1 MVFPTFVNGH
11 DLAGRYRILE
21 QLGVGATAEVYLAED
36 LSLHRQVIVK
46 VLLPSLAAHEGV
58 RRAFRDRIVRAATLS
73 HPHLA
78 RVFDGGQESGAIFM
92 ITEYLDGGSLEDILA
107 TGRVLGVD
115 DVARLGRDVASALSY
130 VHANGFV
137 HADLSPDK
145 LLFDDEGR
153 VRVSDIALAGLGDA
167 YRDRLSLDDVRYL
180 SPEQAL
186 GEPAGPESDVY
197 SLALILFEAAT
208 GTSAFDGLSVDAVLR
223 ARVNSPLPVRVE
235 LGTLDMLLAQAAVS
249 DPRLRLNAEQF
260 SNRLGAAVVDS
271 APLTLRNQHGEV
283 PILAQFT
290 PTEPRTSIGFRPPS
304 PDQVAG
310 TTPPLHAGT
319 APHPLTPP
327 VRVRAPR
334 FDEPDGGAPPTQG
347 PPRRTAP
354 YGYEPLPPGRVT
366 RPRRI
371 GYLVAAALIVIV
383 AVGAGAV
390 WKLGLLNQDHVV
402 PNLTNL
408 TVTQASQLLKGDGF
422 TLTVNQ
428 HAISQTVPAND
439 IVTQTPAAGTKS
451 KSGLDIT
458 VTISSGP
465 TLVTL
470 PTGLLGHSCAADTAK
485 LKLAQ
490 ITAQCPSSETEA
502 SATVPA
508 GAVAAVLYHASRNP
522 VSVPKGSTVVL
533 ALSSGPSS
541 ATTTTTT
548 LAPNGTTTSTTTTTL
563 AGEGLRAMPN
573 VVGFNQA
580 EVIAAMQKAELY
592 YVTQGPG
599 ADSPAWKS
607 VVSEVPTAGTMVK
620 WHATVTLNVQE

>member
-21 QLGVGATAEVYLAED
+21 QLGVGDTAEVYLAED
-36 LSLHRQVIVK
+36 LSLHRTVTVK

-92 ITEYLDGGSLEDILA
+92 ITEYLEGGSLEDILSS
-107 TGRVLGVD
+107 GRVLSVD

-167 YRDRLSLDDVRYL
+167 YRDRLSLEDVRYL

-186 GEPAGPESDVY
+186 AEPAGPESDVY

-208 GTSAFDGLSVDAVLR
+208 GVSAFDGLSVDAVLR
-223 ARVNSPLPVRVE
+223 ARINSPLPVRVE

-260 SNRLGAAVVDS
+260 SNRLGAAVNDS
-271 APLTLRNQHGEV
+271 APLTLHNLHGEV

-304 PDQVAG
+304 PDQVE
-310 TTPPLHAGT
+310 GT
-319 APHPLTPP
+319 ASLPMTPP

-334 FDEPDGGAPPTQG
+334 FDEPDGGAPPSGT
-347 PPRRTAP
+347 PPRRSAP
-354 YGYEPLPPGRVT
+354 YGYEPLPPGRT
-366 RPRRI
+366 NRPRRL
-371 GYLVAAALIVIV
+371 GYLVAAALIVIL

-390 WKLGLLNQDHVV
+390 WKLGLLSQDHVV

-408 TVTQASQLLKGDGF
+408 TATQASQLLKGDGF

-428 HAISQTVPAND
+428 HQVSQSVPVNEILD
-439 IVTQTPAAGTKS
+439 QVPAAGAKA
-451 KSGLDIT
+451 KSGLVIT

-465 TLVTL
+465 TLVKL
-470 PTGLLGHSCAADTAK
+470 PTGLLGRSCAFDTAK
-485 LKLAQ
+485 LALAR
-490 ITAQCPSSETEA
+490 IKAQCPTSETES
-502 SATVPA
+502 SATVPV
-508 GAVAAVLYHASRNP
+508 GEVAAVLYRTSRNP
-522 VSVPKGSTVVL
+522 VSVPRGATVVL
-533 ALSSGPSS
+533 ALSKGPS
-541 ATTTTTT
+541 TGTTTTT
-548 LAPNGTTTSTTTTTL
+548 LPSTGTTTSTTTTSTTTTTL

-573 VVGFNQA
+573 VVGFDQA
-580 EVIAAMQKAELY
+580 QVIAAMKKAELY
-592 YVTQGPG
+592 YETKGPG

-607 VVSEVPTAGTMVK
+607 VVSEEPAAGTMVK
-620 WHATVTLNVQE
+620 WHATVILNVQE

>member
-21 QLGVGATAEVYLAED
+21 QLGVGDTAEVYLAED
-36 LSLHRQVIVK
+36 LSLHRRVIVK

-92 ITEYLDGGSLEDILA
+92 ITEYLEGGSLEDILSS
-107 TGRVLGVD
+107 GRVLSVD

-167 YRDRLSLDDVRYL
+167 YRERLSLEDVRYL

-208 GTSAFDGLSVDAVLR
+208 GTSAFDGLSVDSVLR

-260 SNRLGAAVVDS
+260 SNRLGAAVSDS
-271 APLTLRNQHGEV
+271 APLSLRNAHGEV
-283 PILAQFT
+283 PILSQFT

-304 PDQVAG
+304 PEQVAG
-310 TTPPLHAGT
+310 TAS
-319 APHPLTPP
+319 HPLTPP

-334 FDEPDGGAPPTQG
+334 FDEPVGGAPPSQG

-366 RPRRI
+366 RPRRL
-371 GYLVAAALIVIV
+371 GYLVAAALLVIV

-390 WKLGLLNQDHVV
+390 WKLGLLNQDHLV
-402 PNLTNL
+402 PSLTNL

-422 TLTVNQ
+422 TITVDQ
-428 HAISQTVPAND
+428 HVISQTVPAND
-439 IVTQTPAAGTKS
+439 IVSQTPAAGTKS
-451 KSGLDIT
+451 KSGLDI
-458 VTISSGP
+458 VVSISSGP

-470 PTGLLGHSCAADTAK
+470 PKGLLGHSCAADTAT
-485 LKLAQ
+485 LKTVKIL
-490 ITAQCPSSETEA
+490 AQCPSSETEA
-502 SATVPA
+502 STTVPA
-508 GAVAAVLYHASRNP
+508 GDVAAVLYHASRNP
-522 VSVPKGSTVVL
+522 VAVPKGSTVVL
-533 ALSSGPSS
+533 ALSSGPST
-541 ATTTTTT
+541 TTTTTT
-548 LAPNGTTTSTTTTTL
+548 LPTSGTTTSTTTTTL
-563 AGEGLRAMPN
+563 AGEGLRPMPN
-573 VVGFNQA
+573 VVGFDQA
-580 EVIAAMQKAELY
+580 EVIAAMQKAQLY

-599 ADSPAWKS
+599 ADSPAWKT
-607 VVSEVPTAGTMVK
+607 VVSEIPAAGTMVK

>member
-1 MVFPTFVNGH
+1 
-11 DLAGRYRILE
+11 
-21 QLGVGATAEVYLAED
+21 
-36 LSLHRQVIVK
+36 
-46 VLLPSLAAHEGV
+46 
-58 RRAFRDRIVRAATLS
+58 
-73 HPHLA
+73 
-78 RVFDGGQESGAIFM
+78 VFDGGQESGAIFM
-92 ITEYLDGGSLEDILA
+92 ITEYLDGGSLEDILS
-107 TGRVLGVD
+107 TGRVLSVD

-167 YRDRLSLDDVRYL
+167 YRDRLSLEDVRYL

-260 SNRLGAAVVDS
+260 SNRLGAAVSDT
-271 APLTLRNQHGEV
+271 APLTLRNAHGEV
-283 PILAQFT
+283 PILSKFP
-290 PTEPRTSIGFRPPS
+290 PTEARTSIGFRPPS
-304 PDQVAG
+304 PEQV
-310 TTPPLHAGT
+310 AGT
-319 APHPLTPP
+319 APHPLTSPLSPPATSP

-334 FDEPDGGAPPTQG
+334 FDEPDGGAPPSQG

-354 YGYEPLPPGRVT
+354 YGHEPLPRRGVS
-366 RPRRI
+366 RPRRL

-383 AVGAGAV
+383 AIGAGVV

-408 TVTQASQLLKGDGF
+408 TVAQASQLLKGDGF
-422 TLTVNQ
+422 TLTVDQ
-428 HAISQTVPAND
+428 HSISQTVPVND
-439 IVTQTPAAGTKS
+439 IMNQSPVAGTKS

-470 PTGLLGHSCAADTAK
+470 PTGLLGHSCAYDTAK
-485 LKLAQ
+485 LKTAN

-508 GAVAAVLYHASRNP
+508 GDVAAVLYHASRNP

-533 ALSSGPSS
+533 ALSSGPST
-541 ATTTTTT
+541 ATTTTTV
-548 LAPNGTTTSTTTTTL
+548 PSSGTTTSTTTTTL
-563 AGEGLRAMPN
+563 AGEGLRPMPN
-573 VVGFNQA
+573 VVGFSQS
-580 EVIAAMQKAELY
+580 EVNAAMHQAGLY
-592 YVTQGPG
+592 YVTKGPG
-599 ADSPAWKS
+599 ADSTAWKT
-607 VVSEVPTAGTMVK
+607 VVSEVPAAGTMVK
-620 WHATVTLNVQE
+620 WHSTVTLNVQE

>member
-21 QLGVGATAEVYLAED
+21 QLGVGSTAEVYLAED
-36 LSLHRQVIVK
+36 LSLHRRVIVK
-46 VLLPSLAAHEGV
+46 VLLPSLAEHEGV

-92 ITEYLDGGSLEDILA
+92 ITEYLEGGSLEDILA
-107 TGRVLGVD
+107 TGRVLSVD
-115 DVARLGRDVASALSY
+115 DTARLGRDVASALSY

-208 GTSAFDGLSVDAVLR
+208 GVSAFDGLSVDSVLR
-223 ARVNSPLPVRVE
+223 ARINSPLPVRVE

-260 SNRLGAAVVDS
+260 SNRLGAAVSDS
-271 APLTLRNQHGEV
+271 APLILHNQHGEV

-290 PTEPRTSIGFRPPS
+290 PTEARTSIGFRPPS

-310 TTPPLHAGT
+310 TAS
-319 APHPLTPP
+319 HPRTPP

-334 FDEPDGGAPPTQG
+334 YDEPDGGAPPAHVA
-347 PPRRTAP
+347 PRRSAP
-354 YGYEPLPPGRVT
+354 YGYEPLPPGRSS
-366 RPRRI
+366 RPRRL

-390 WKLGLLNQDHVV
+390 WKLGLLSQEHVV

-408 TVTQASQLLKGDGF
+408 TFQQASQLLKGDGF
-422 TLTVNQ
+422 TLTINQ
-428 HAISQTVPAND
+428 HAVSQSVPAND
-439 IVTQTPAAGTKS
+439 ILGQSPAAGTKS

-470 PTGLLGHSCAADTAK
+470 PTGLLGHTCAFDTAK
-485 LKLAQ
+485 LALAK
-490 ITAQCPSSETEA
+490 ITAQCPSSE
-502 SATVPA
+502 SRPSSSVPA
-508 GAVAAVLYHASRNP
+508 GDVALVLYHTTRNP
-522 VSVPKGSTVVL
+522 TSVPKGSTVVL
-533 ALSSGPSS
+533 ALSTGAST
-541 ATTTTTT
+541 ATTTTTVPST
-548 LAPNGTTTSTTTTTL
+548 GTTTSTTTTTL

-573 VVGFNQA
+573 VVGMDQA
-580 EVIAAMQKAELY
+580 QVIAAMQQAQLY
-592 YVTQGPG
+592 YVTKGPG
-599 ADSPAWKS
+599 ADSPAWTS
-607 VVSEVPTAGTMVK
+607 VVSEVPVAGTMVK
-620 WHATVTLNVQE
+620 WHATVTLNVKE

>member
-1 MVFPTFVNGH
+1 
-11 DLAGRYRILE
+11 
-21 QLGVGATAEVYLAED
+21 
-36 LSLHRQVIVK
+36 
-46 VLLPSLAAHEGV
+46 
-58 RRAFRDRIVRAATLS
+58 
-73 HPHLA
+73 
-78 RVFDGGQESGAIFM
+78 
-92 ITEYLDGGSLEDILA
+92 
-107 TGRVLGVD
+107 
-115 DVARLGRDVASALSY
+115 
-130 VHANGFV
+130 
-137 HADLSPDK
+137 
-145 LLFDDEGR
+145 
-153 VRVSDIALAGLGDA
+153 
-167 YRDRLSLDDVRYL
+167 
-180 SPEQAL
+180 
-186 GEPAGPESDVY
+186 
-197 SLALILFEAAT
+197 
-208 GTSAFDGLSVDAVLR
+208 
-223 ARVNSPLPVRVE
+223 
-235 LGTLDMLLAQAAVS
+235 
-249 DPRLRLNAEQF
+249 
-260 SNRLGAAVVDS
+260 
-271 APLTLRNQHGEV
+271 
-283 PILAQFT
+283 
-290 PTEPRTSIGFRPPS
+290 
-304 PDQVAG
+304 
-310 TTPPLHAGT
+310 
-319 APHPLTPP
+319 
-327 VRVRAPR
+327 
-334 FDEPDGGAPPTQG
+334 
-347 PPRRTAP
+347 
-354 YGYEPLPPGRVT
+354 VT

-428 HAISQTVPAND
+428 HTISQTVPAND

>member
-21 QLGVGATAEVYLAED
+21 QLGVGSTAEVYLAED
-36 LSLHRQVIVK
+36 LSLHRRVIVK

-92 ITEYLDGGSLEDILA
+92 ITEYLDGGSLEDILS
-107 TGRVLGVD
+107 TGRVLSVD

-167 YRDRLSLDDVRYL
+167 YRDRLSLEDVRYL

-260 SNRLGAAVVDS
+260 SNRLGAAVSDT
-271 APLTLRNQHGEV
+271 APLTLRNAHGEV
-283 PILAQFT
+283 PILSKFP
-290 PTEPRTSIGFRPPS
+290 PTEARTSIGFRPPS
-304 PDQVAG
+304 PEQV
-310 TTPPLHAGT
+310 AGT
-319 APHPLTPP
+319 APHPLTSPLSPPATSP

-334 FDEPDGGAPPTQG
+334 FDEPDGGAPPSQG

-354 YGYEPLPPGRVT
+354 YGYEPLPRRGVS
-366 RPRRI
+366 RPRRL

-383 AVGAGAV
+383 AIGAGVV

-408 TVTQASQLLKGDGF
+408 TVAQASQLLKGDGF
-422 TLTVNQ
+422 TLTVDQ
-428 HAISQTVPAND
+428 HSISQTVPVND
-439 IVTQTPAAGTKS
+439 IMNQSPVAGTKS

-470 PTGLLGHSCAADTAK
+470 PTGLLGHSCAYDTAK
-485 LKLAQ
+485 LKTAN

-508 GAVAAVLYHASRNP
+508 GDVAAVLYHASRNP

-533 ALSSGPSS
+533 ALSSGPST
-541 ATTTTTT
+541 ATTTTTV
-548 LAPNGTTTSTTTTTL
+548 PSSGTTTSTTTTTL
-563 AGEGLRAMPN
+563 AGEGLRPMPN
-573 VVGFNQA
+573 VVGFSQS
-580 EVIAAMQKAELY
+580 EVNAAMHQAGLY
-592 YVTQGPG
+592 YVTKGPG
-599 ADSPAWKS
+599 ADSTAWKT
-607 VVSEVPTAGTMVK
+607 VVSEVPAAGTMVK
-620 WHATVTLNVQE
+620 WHSTVTLNVQE

>member
-36 LSLHRQVIVK
+36 LSLHRRVIVK
-46 VLLPSLAAHEGV
+46 VLLPALAAHEGV

-92 ITEYLDGGSLEDILA
+92 ITEYLDGGSLEDILS
-107 TGRVLGVD
+107 TGQILSVD

-167 YRDRLSLDDVRYL
+167 YRDRLSLEDVRYL

-260 SNRLGAAVVDS
+260 SNRLGAAVSDS
-271 APLTLRNQHGEV
+271 APLTLRNLHGEV

-310 TTPPLHAGT
+310 TAS
-319 APHPLTPP
+319 HPLTPP
-327 VRVRAPR
+327 VRVRVPR
-334 FDEPDGGAPPTQG
+334 LDEPDAGAPPTQG

-354 YGYEPLPPGRVT
+354 YGYEPLPPGRGP
-366 RPRRI
+366 RPRRL
-371 GYLVAAALIVIV
+371 GYLVAAALIVIL

-422 TLTVNQ
+422 TITVDQ
-428 HAISQTVPAND
+428 HAISATVPVND
-439 IVTQTPAAGTKS
+439 IMTQSPVAGTKS

-458 VTISSGP
+458 VTVSSGP
-465 TLVTL
+465 TLVAL
-470 PTGLLGHSCAADTAK
+470 PKGLLGESCAADTAK
-485 LKLAQ
+485 LRLVKIA
-490 ITAQCPSSETEA
+490 AQCPSSETEA
-502 SATVPA
+502 SASVPA
-508 GAVAAVLYHASRNP
+508 GDVAAVLYHASRNP
-522 VSVPKGSTVVL
+522 TSVPKGSTVVL
-533 ALSSGPSS
+533 ALSSGPST
-541 ATTTTTT
+541 ATTTTT
-548 LAPNGTTTSTTTTTL
+548 LATNGTTTSTTTTTL
-563 AGEGLRAMPN
+563 AGEGLRPMPN
-573 VVGFNQA
+573 VVGFDQA
-580 EVIAAMQKAELY
+580 QVNAAMQKAELY
-592 YVTQGPG
+592 YVTKGPG
-599 ADSPAWKS
+599 ADSPAWTS
-607 VVSEVPTAGTMVK
+607 VVSEEPAAGTMVK
-620 WHATVTLNVQE
+620 WHATVLLNVQE

>member
-11 DLAGRYRILE
+11 DLAGRYRILD
-21 QLGVGATAEVYLAED
+21 QLGVGDTAEVYLAED
-36 LSLHRQVIVK
+36 LSLHRRIIVK

-92 ITEYLDGGSLEDILA
+92 ITEYLEGGSLEDILA
-107 TGRVLGVD
+107 SGRVLSVD
-115 DVARLGRDVASALSY
+115 DVARLGRDVASALAY

-153 VRVSDIALAGLGDA
+153 VRLSDIALAGLGDA
-167 YRDRLSLDDVRYL
+167 YRERLSLEDVRYL

-208 GTSAFDGLSVDAVLR
+208 GTSAFDGLSVDSVLR

-260 SNRLGAAVVDS
+260 SNRLGAAVSDAS
-271 APLTLRNQHGEV
+271 PLSLRHTHGEV
-283 PILAQFT
+283 PILSQFT

-304 PDQVAG
+304 PEQVAG
-310 TTPPLHAGT
+310 TAS
-319 APHPLTPP
+319 HPLTPP
-327 VRVRAPR
+327 LRVRAPQ
-334 FDEPDGGAPPTQG
+334 FDEPDGAAPPSQG

-354 YGYEPLPPGRVT
+354 YGYEPLPAGRVA
-366 RPRRI
+366 RPRRP
-371 GYLVAAALIVIV
+371 GYLVAAALLVIV

-390 WKLGLLNQDHVV
+390 WKLGLLNQDHLV

-422 TLTVNQ
+422 T
-428 HAISQTVPAND
+428 
-439 IVTQTPAAGTKS
+439 
-451 KSGLDIT
+451 IT
-458 VTISSGP
+458 V
-465 TLVTL
+465 
-470 PTGLLGHSCAADTAK
+470 
-485 LKLAQ
+485 
-490 ITAQCPSSETEA
+490 
-502 SATVPA
+502 
-508 GAVAAVLYHASRNP
+508 
-522 VSVPKGSTVVL
+522 
-533 ALSSGPSS
+533 
-541 ATTTTTT
+541 
-548 LAPNGTTTSTTTTTL
+548 
-563 AGEGLRAMPN
+563 
-573 VVGFNQA
+573 
-580 EVIAAMQKAELY
+580 
-592 YVTQGPG
+592 
-599 ADSPAWKS
+599 
-607 VVSEVPTAGTMVK
+607 
-620 WHATVTLNVQE
+620 